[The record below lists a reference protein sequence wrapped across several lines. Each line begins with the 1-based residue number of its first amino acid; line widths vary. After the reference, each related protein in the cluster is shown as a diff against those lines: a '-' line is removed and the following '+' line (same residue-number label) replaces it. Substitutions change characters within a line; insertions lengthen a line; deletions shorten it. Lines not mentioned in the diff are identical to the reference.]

1 METIN
6 PKIVQRLQ
14 EINELALELHGA
26 TDESNAYTLK
36 SMKEHAQ
43 EISELFP
50 DNEHWKAETAD
61 MLIHCL
67 LLLERNETDVAEM
80 NKLIEKRYERFK
92 VKISAN
98 L

>member
-50 DNEHWKAETAD
+50 DDEHWKAETAD

-67 LLLERNETDVAEM
+67 LLLERNGVGVGEINAI
-80 NKLIEKRYERFK
+80 IEKRRGRFK
-92 VKISAN
+92 EKIKAN